1 MHALFLMRLD
11 IILPQIS
18 PDEKFLFQ
26 IPFHSALTFPP
37 LVLFV
42 VYMLYY
48 VYVISIIYSNS
59 QISIAVHNGST

>member
-1 MHALFLMRLD
+1 MHVLSLMRLD
-11 IILPQIS
+11 IFLRRIS

-37 LVLFV
+37 LILFI

-48 VYVISIIYSNS
+48 FSVISIIYSNS